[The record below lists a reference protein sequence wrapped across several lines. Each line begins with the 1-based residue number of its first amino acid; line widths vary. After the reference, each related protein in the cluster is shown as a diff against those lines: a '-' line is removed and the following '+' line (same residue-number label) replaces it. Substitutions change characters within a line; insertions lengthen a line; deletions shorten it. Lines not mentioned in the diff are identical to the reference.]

1 MNYTNILEELEN
13 ATLFD
18 MYRLVHALDNELKN
32 PNKIKLI
39 KNNLRVGQVVSYFNN
54 TSNKLED
61 VEIIK
66 LNKTRCTV
74 KKLHDESLWDI
85 LYASINMENTDI
97 NINTNQKYG
106 LNKNQI
112 SIDEILTFLDNDNNI
127 KYGKVIRLNQKS
139 VTLLVDN
146 EKWRVGY
153 GILSKNTDIDG
164 TVIAN
169 DIFLIK

>member
-1 MNYTNILEELEN
+1 MNYTSILEELEN

-18 MYRLVHALDNELKN
+18 MYRLLHALNNEIEN
-32 PNKIKLI
+32 PDKIRLI
-39 KNNLRVGQVVSYFNN
+39 KNNLRVGQIVSHYNN
-54 TSNKLED
+54 KYNRLED

-74 KKLHDESLWDI
+74 KQLSDESLWDI
-85 LYASINMENTDI
+85 LYASININNVDV
-97 NINTNQKYG
+97 NINTNQEYG
-106 LNKNQI
+106 LKKNQI
-112 SIDEILTFLDNDNNI
+112 SIGEILKFLDNDNNI

-139 VTLLVDN
+139 VTLLVNN

-153 GILSKNTDIDG
+153 GILSKSTDIDG
-164 TVIAN
+164 TVIAD